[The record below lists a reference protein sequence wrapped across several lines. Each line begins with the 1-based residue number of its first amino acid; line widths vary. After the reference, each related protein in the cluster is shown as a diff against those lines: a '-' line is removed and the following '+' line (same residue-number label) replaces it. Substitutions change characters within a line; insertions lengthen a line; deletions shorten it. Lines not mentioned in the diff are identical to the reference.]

1 MSEHVLVIDDD
12 PASLHALRDRLQ
24 RHGYA
29 VTASASGQEGLRL
42 ALERRP
48 DVVILGLEL
57 AGLDGVELCRRLRE
71 FVRVPICVL
80 SGRARPDDVVRGL
93 SAGADVYL
101 TKPCAEPELL
111 ARIRA
116 LLRRAG
122 MPGPAPSGEPVRVGD
137 LEINLEARQ
146 VRKRGRPV
154 DLSPMEFRLLALL
167 ARNCGKVQP
176 HRRILA
182 EVWGPE
188 YVDDTQY
195 LRIYVRYLREK
206 LEDDP
211 DEPRYIL
218 TEWGVGYRLA
228 DPEEE
233 RTATALL
240 HVRG

>member
-1 MSEHVLVIDDD
+1 MSEHVLLIDDD
-12 PASLHALRDRLQ
+12 PVLLHSLRERLR
-24 RHGYA
+24 RHGYT
-29 VTASASGQEGLRL
+29 VTVSASGQEGLRL
-42 ALERRP
+42 ALDRRP
-48 DVVILGLEL
+48 DVVILDLVLPGMDGL
-57 AGLDGVELCRRLRE
+57 ELCRRLRE
-71 FVRVPICVL
+71 FVSVPICIL
-80 SGRARPDDVVRGL
+80 SGRSRPDDVVEGL
-93 SAGADVYL
+93 SAGADTYL
-101 TKPCAEPELL
+101 TKPFTESELL
-111 ARIRA
+111 ARLRA

-122 MPGPAPSGEPVRVGD
+122 MPKQDVDSALVRVGD
-137 LEINLEARQ
+137 LEVNLDARQ
-146 VRKRGRPV
+146 VRKRGRV
-154 DLSPMEFRLLALL
+154 IDLSPMEFRLLALL

-211 DEPRYIL
+211 DNPRYIL

-228 DPEEE
+228 DPGREPS
-233 RTATALL
+233 AAAVL